1 MASLGDFGVIGR
13 SVAGET
19 AKAGAG
25 GWRRVVPS
33 LPMIAGLAALA
44 RALAEP
50 RALLNDPDT
59 YLHIAAGRWII
70 AHAALPVHDPFS
82 HTFAGALWVPHEW
95 LAEAVLAAVYR
106 GAGWSGVVLLAA
118 TCFALSVALLTRYLL
133 RWAEPFTALIAAGL
147 GAALV
152 EGHVL
157 ARPHM
162 LAMPLLVWW
171 SGALFAARD
180 SGAPPPYRLLPVMVL
195 WANLHASFLAGVG
208 LALFLFAEAIATPE
222 RGRWGRFA
230 AFAAAAAMLT
240 PNGVAGFTA
249 PLRLM
254 AMPALQ
260 ASFGEWQSA
269 DFQHFQPLEIWLLG
283 LLGLGLGTGV
293 KAPLSRVALVA
304 LLCHMALAHIRHA
317 DLVGLVGP
325 LALAASLGPQLAARL
340 RSEPVSAVTRL
351 LERRARPA
359 AAPAAILTLAV
370 AVAMSLPLLLRP
382 LERGDGPVTPASA
395 LAAAQALGLDGPVLN
410 SERFG
415 GYLVYQGV
423 PTFIDG
429 RIELYGNAFLT
440 RFIAAAGGN
449 AAALAALLD
458 RYRIQWTLLAPE
470 EGAVPVL
477 DRLPGWR
484 RVYSDAH
491 AVIHTRAPVAGR
503 SAALDAA
510 RPERVD
516 LGIFG
521 EPPELLFRKRQA
533 PVDGDLEHPGDP
545 FDQLDLGAVFFYQ
558 SRPRTEG
565 PRLVVSRHA
574 VFDPDLHRAAP
585 AQTSA
590 SAD

>member
-1 MASLGDFGVIGR
+1 M
-13 SVAGET
+13 
-19 AKAGAG
+19 
-25 GWRRVVPS
+25 
-33 LPMIAGLAALA
+33 
-44 RALAEP
+44 
-50 RALLNDPDT
+50 
-59 YLHIAAGRWII
+59 
-70 AHAALPVHDPFS
+70 
-82 HTFAGALWVPHEW
+82 
-95 LAEAVLAAVYR
+95 
-106 GAGWSGVVLLAA
+106 
-118 TCFALSVALLTRYLL
+118 
-133 RWAEPFTALIAAGL
+133 
-147 GAALV
+147 
-152 EGHVL
+152 
-157 ARPHM
+157 
-162 LAMPLLVWW
+162 
-171 SGALFAARD
+171 
-180 SGAPPPYRLLPVMVL
+180 
-195 WANLHASFLAGVG
+195 
-208 LALFLFAEAIATPE
+208 
-222 RGRWGRFA
+222 
-230 AFAAAAAMLT
+230 
-240 PNGVAGFTA
+240 
-249 PLRLM
+249 
-254 AMPALQ
+254 
-260 ASFGEWQSA
+260 
-269 DFQHFQPLEIWLLG
+269 
-283 LLGLGLGTGV
+283 
-293 KAPLSRVALVA
+293 ALVA

-491 AVIHTRAPVAGR
+491 AVIHTRACGGPLCRAR
-503 SAALDAA
+503 RCSPPSASISASSGNRPSCFLENA
-510 RPERVD
+510 R
-516 LGIFG
+516 
-521 EPPELLFRKRQA
+521 
-533 PVDGDLEHPGDP
+533 
-545 FDQLDLGAVFFYQ
+545 
-558 SRPRTEG
+558 RPST
-565 PRLVVSRHA
+565 VISNT
-574 VFDPDLHRAAP
+574 P
-585 AQTSA
+585 ATPLTSSTSA
-590 SAD
+590 PYFSTSLALARRALGS